1 MSILSLL
8 IIRSSIEDPKQ
19 INVKRVIGLPGDKVS
34 HLTSSM
40 IQFQI
45 HYQIT
50 TRGRNPGR
58 EVVIPEGRI
67 WIEGD
72 ESFRSRDSN
81 TYGPVPMGCVHGKV
95 VGILWPFSRLG
106 RLDDREK
113 RYER

>member
-1 MSILSLL
+1 MSLL
-8 IIRSSIEDPKQ
+8 IIRSSIEDPRQ

-40 IQFQI
+40 IQFQDY
-45 HYQIT
+45 HQIT
-50 TRGRNPGR
+50 TRGLKPGR

-81 TYGPVPMGCVHGKV
+81 AYGPVPMGCVHGKV
-95 VGILWPFSRLG
+95 VGILWPFSRFG
-106 RLDDREK
+106 RLDDRGK
-113 RYER
+113 KHGQ